1 MEKLLS
7 VRIRRWYVKLL
18 FVVGV
23 WATGLIWIPL
33 DALGVPDIAVSILT
47 TTVSLGG
54 ILYGARVFR
63 GKGEP
68 DEPARPW
75 WQMTARRRLS
85 RVIGSLATIASVAS
99 VVTLVG
105 VALGWESAVRSVE
118 RLTLSESIISALFY
132 ATVAFLYL
140 NSAARLPKPG
150 PRDRPLKLAKPTRLS

>member
-1 MEKLLS
+1 MQRLLS

-18 FVVGV
+18 YAVGV
-23 WATGLIWIPL
+23 WAAGLIWIPL

-47 TTVSLGG
+47 TAMSMGG

-63 GKGEP
+63 GKGES

-75 WQMTARRRLS
+75 WRMTARRRLS
-85 RVIGSLATIASVAS
+85 RVIGSLAAVALVAS

-105 VALGWESAVRSVE
+105 AALGWESAVRSVE
-118 RLTLSESIISALFY
+118 RLTLGESIISALFY
-132 ATVAFLYL
+132 AIVAFLYL

-150 PRDRPLKLAKPTRLS
+150 PRVRPLKLA

>member
-7 VRIRRWYVKLL
+7 VRIRWWYVKLL
-18 FVVGV
+18 YAVGV

-33 DALGVPDIAVSILT
+33 DALGVSDIAVSILT

-85 RVIGSLATIASVAS
+85 RVIGSLALFGALIS

-105 VALGWESAVRSVE
+105 AALGWESAVRSVE
-118 RLTLSESIISALFY
+118 RLTLNEWITSALFY
-132 ATVAFLYL
+132 AIVAFLYL

-150 PRDRPLKLAKPTRLS
+150 PRERPLKLAKPPRLP